1 MVDRR
6 YLLDQPPAATGLRA
20 VINQRVVPALVD
32 IAGGVEVRLE
42 TVAETIRRKPAKSLL
57 LAVGVGYLLARMGQP
72 RNT

>member
-6 YLLDQPPAATGLRA
+6 YLLEQPPAPTGLRA

-32 IAGGVEVRLE
+32 IAGAVEVRLE

-57 LAVGVGYLLARMGQP
+57 LAVGVGCLLARMGQP
-72 RNT
+72 RDT